1 MEKTKKLCFGLLS
14 NRLYIYLFFFHFSW
28 FFEWDDQLKL
38 ESKRSNKL
46 YFKTDEVLFNEP
58 SSKLLAKSLMGSRP
72 HHAFVFV
79 SVCKLRRREYGGCT
93 GSRKRKPSWLL
104 GKLFLLRDLISVWKP
119 LSLLFCCRLFWSIDM
134 LKKEPF
140 VALISVEYLVC
151 SKVQTHNCFG
161 T

>member
-1 MEKTKKLCFGLLS
+1 M
-14 NRLYIYLFFFHFSW
+14 
-28 FFEWDDQLKL
+28 

-93 GSRKRKPSWLL
+93 GSRKKKTVMVAGQIIPASGSYLRLETIIFA
-104 GKLFLLRDLISVWKP
+104 FLLSSFLIH
-119 LSLLFCCRLFWSIDM
+119 RY
-134 LKKEPF
+134 
-140 VALISVEYLVC
+140 A
-151 SKVQTHNCFG
+151 
-161 T
+161 

>member
-1 MEKTKKLCFGLLS
+1 MITHLIQIFVEKTKKLCFGLLS

-93 GSRKRKPSWLL
+93 
-104 GKLFLLRDLISVWKP
+104 VQE
-119 LSLLFCCRLFWSIDM
+119 
-134 LKKEPF
+134 KENRHGCW
-140 VALISVEYLVC
+140 ANYS
-151 SKVQTHNCFG
+151 CFG
-161 T
+161 ILSPSGNHYLCFFVVVFSDP